1 MTAVVAITR
10 DPGRHGHLCAT
21 SVTGM
26 RRLIPA
32 LSLTLAALLAGCG
45 TDSGN
50 SGTNNENPPA
60 SSAPADPVAVVQQA
74 MQRSLSSTLA
84 IDATVKVG
92 STTIELHSETD
103 PAAKVLQV
111 TGKAPQ
117 AIEARVIGDTAYLKM
132 AALQRGKPWTKIDL
146 SKLRPTSSLRQSFD
160 IEAQT
165 GIIGGI
171 ANAEEVG
178 DGRYRGT
185 ADLTKAAEAA
195 GTNTGM
201 RDSLEAAAKLAKDP
215 KAIPFEATV
224 DAEGRLTELSY
235 TVATKELGDMVSE
248 VGMSGFGEP
257 VKVDAPP
264 AGQTEEADAE
274 MYRIL

>member
-1 MTAVVAITR
+1 
-10 DPGRHGHLCAT
+10 
-21 SVTGM
+21 M

-32 LSLTLAALLAGCG
+32 FSLALAALLAGCG
-45 TDSGN
+45 TDSGT
-50 SGTNNENPPA
+50 SDTGDQAAPA
-60 SSAPADPVAVVQQA
+60 TSAADPVAVIQQA
-74 MQRSLSSTLA
+74 MDRSLSSTVT

-92 STTIELHSETD
+92 GTTIELNGAAD

-117 AIEARVIGDTAYLKM
+117 ALEARVIGETAYLKM
-132 AALQRGKPWTKIDL
+132 AALKGDKPWIKIDL
-146 SKLRPTSSLRQSFD
+146 AKLKPTSSLRQSFD

-171 ANAEEVG
+171 ATAEEVG

-185 ADLTKAAEAA
+185 ADLAKAAEAA
-195 GTNTGM
+195 GTNAGM
-201 RDSLEAAAKLAKDP
+201 RDSLEAASKLAKDP

-235 TVATKELGDMVSE
+235 TVATKELGDMVSD
-248 VGMSGFGEP
+248 VTMSDFGEP
-257 VKVDAPP
+257 VKVEAPP

-274 MYRIL
+274 MYTFL